1 MPRIGQ
7 RRGNLDLG
15 AVIRAARSARGLSR
29 EELGVRLG
37 GVHRDTIGAWE
48 RGDWLPGPQNVPA
61 LARVLELPAA
71 RLEPLLVGQCEPG
84 GVVAGDRSVPGDRL
98 SVAGWREVV
107 GWGWSTED
115 LLEHLVAL
123 DGEAYGRPL
132 SVEEAREAVAHWAP
146 LYAQIPECWRVIC
159 SEPRHVVANWT
170 FFPLVPDAYAAYRAG
185 ELLETAIVL
194 EQLDLPVVPG
204 LYRAVCID
212 FVIRPSWTT
221 AGVRM
226 LLFRSLFRALA
237 ELARLGIFF
246 GEVAAHAQT
255 AAGKGLCRGLGMTR
269 LGQVPGAPGTEV
281 FVLPLV
287 PLAAPQW
294 LARDAELAGLY
305 RRMPGVAS
313 RSQPIG
319 SFDVAG

>member
-15 AVIRAARSARGLSR
+15 AVIRAARAARGLSR

-48 RGDWLPGPQNVPA
+48 RGDWLPGAQNVPA
-61 LARVLELPAA
+61 LARVLELPAE
-71 RLEPLLVGQCEPG
+71 RLEPLLVGQG
-84 GVVAGDRSVPGDRL
+84 GGAARVPAIDRLPVDRL
-98 SVAGWREVV
+98 SVADWREVV
-107 GWGWSTED
+107 GWGWTIED
-115 LLEHLVAL
+115 LLAHLVAL
-123 DGEAYGRPL
+123 DGEAYGRPH
-132 SVEEAREAVAHWAP
+132 SVEEARAAVAHWAP
-146 LYAQIPECWRVIC
+146 LYAQIPECWRLIC
-159 SEPRHVVANWT
+159 SERCHVVANWT
-170 FFPLVPDAYAAYRAG
+170 FFPLAADTYAAYRAG
-185 ELLETAIVL
+185 ELLETAIAL
-194 EQLDLPVVPG
+194 EQLDLPVLPG

-221 AGVRM
+221 ARVRT

-255 AAGKGLCRGLGMTR
+255 AAGRGLCRGLGMTR
-269 LGQVPGAPGTEV
+269 LGTVEGVPGAEV

-287 PLAAPQW
+287 PLGAAQW
-294 LARDAELAGLY
+294 LARDAELADLY
-305 RRMPGVAS
+305 RRLPSSGMPVEAFGA
-313 RSQPIG
+313 
-319 SFDVAG
+319 AG